1 MLKYKQITKKDKC
14 LVERDSAGLEAVNL
28 ELAHSPASNPPPP
41 PPLQPSVRNFTFE
54 NRFCVQSKETFV
66 LSGRILSR
74 VYLVHFFFSHS
85 PSLKEGERGV
95 QAKTHGMFSVVC
107 FSLGD

>member
-14 LVERDSAGLEAVNL
+14 SVERDSAGLEAVNL
-28 ELAHSPASNPPPP
+28 DLAHSPASNPPP

-66 LSGRILSR
+66 LSGRIT
-74 VYLVHFFFSHS
+74 FFFSHS